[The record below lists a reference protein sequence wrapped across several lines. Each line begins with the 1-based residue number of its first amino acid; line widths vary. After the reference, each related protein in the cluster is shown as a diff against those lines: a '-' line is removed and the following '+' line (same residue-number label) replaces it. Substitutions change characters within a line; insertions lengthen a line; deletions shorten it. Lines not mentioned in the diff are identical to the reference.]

1 MLVRLPLSE
10 ERTVETLRILAAED
24 HPLFWKGMSSLPKAV
39 PDFEVTDFGTDIRES
54 GSARR

>member
-1 MLVRLPLSE
+1 M
-10 ERTVETLRILAAED
+10 ETLRILAAED